1 MNVQDLGLTG
11 EMKEYMTVGSLTDF
25 VPGRVM
31 QEHRE
36 RYIVTDGEN
45 EYEAEITGNMRFSAA
60 SKEDFP
66 AVGDWVAMKIY
77 EPDIAIIHRVLPR
90 KTVLERQSV
99 SMHGEKQVIAAN
111 VDTAFIVQSMDNN
124 FSINRLERYMTVCH
138 SSGIEPVLVISKI
151 DLSADTEIEDAV
163 KNLRTRHSEVKF
175 VLLDNLSGTGI
186 DEIMKLM
193 TKGKTFCVVG
203 SSGTGKSTL
212 INNLLR
218 KDVMKTSGISRSTN
232 KGRHTT
238 EHRELFVLEN
248 GAMMID
254 TPGMRELGVT
264 ESEAGIQTTFQDIYQ
279 LTLECRLP
287 SCTHTSEKGCAVTQ
301 ALDEGKIDRA
311 SLENFRKMVREQ
323 EHFSATIAEKRKKDR
338 ETGKM
343 IRRILIEKKKN
354 K

>member
-11 EMKEYMTVGSLTDF
+11 EMKEYMTVGGLTDF

-60 SKEDFP
+60 SREDFP

-77 EPDIAIIHRVLPR
+77 EPDIAIIHRILPR

-151 DLSADTEIEDAV
+151 DLSADNEIEDAV

-175 VLLDNLSGTGI
+175 VLLDNISGTGI
-186 DEIMKLM
+186 DEIMNLM

-264 ESEAGIQTTFQDIYQ
+264 ESEAGVQTTFQDIYQ

-301 ALDEGKIDRA
+301 ALDEGTIDTA
-311 SLENFRKMVREQ
+311 SLENFRKIVREQ

-338 ETGKM
+338 DTGKLYK
-343 IRRILIEKKKN
+343 RILIEKKKN

>member
-1 MNVQDLGLTG
+1 MNVQELGLTR
-11 EMKEYMTVGSLTDF
+11 EMTEYMKTHGLTDF
-25 VPGRVM
+25 VPGRIM

-60 SKEDFP
+60 SREDFP
-66 AVGDWVAMKIY
+66 AVGDWVAMKVY
-77 EPDIAIIHRVLPR
+77 EPDTAIIHRLLPR

-111 VDTAFIVQSMDNN
+111 VDMALIVQSMDHN
-124 FSINRLERYMTVCH
+124 FNVNRLERYMTVCH
-138 SSGIEPVLVISKI
+138 SSGIEPVLVVSKI
-151 DLSADTEIEDAV
+151 DLSDDREIDDAV
-163 KNLRTRHSEVKF
+163 KNLRTRHSEVKY
-175 VLLDNLSGTGI
+175 VLLDNISGRGI
-186 DEIMKLM
+186 DSIMKLL
-193 TKGKTFCVVG
+193 TKSKTFCVVG

-218 KDVMKTSGISRSTN
+218 KEVMKTSGISRSTN

-238 EHRELFVLEN
+238 EHRELFILEN

-264 ESEAGIQTTFQDIYQ
+264 EKEAGVQTTFRDIYQ
-279 LTLECRLP
+279 LTLECKLP
-287 SCTHTSEKGCAVTQ
+287 ACTHTSENGCAVTK
-301 ALDEGKIDRA
+301 ALDEGKIDSA
-311 SLENFRKMVREQ
+311 SLENFRKIVREQ

-338 ETGKM
+338 DTGKLYK
-343 IRRILIEKKKN
+343 RIMIEKKKN

>member
-11 EMKEYMTVGSLTDF
+11 EMKEYMTVGGLTDF

-60 SKEDFP
+60 SREDFP

-151 DLSADTEIEDAV
+151 DLSADNEIEDAV

-175 VLLDNLSGTGI
+175 VLLDNISGKGI
-186 DEIMKLM
+186 NEIIKLM

-301 ALDEGKIDRA
+301 ALDEGKIDKA

-338 ETGKM
+338 DTGKLYK
-343 IRRILIEKKKN
+343 RILIEKKKN

>member
-11 EMKEYMTVGSLTDF
+11 EMKEYMTVGGLTDF

-60 SKEDFP
+60 SREDFP

-151 DLSADTEIEDAV
+151 DLSADNEIEDAV

-175 VLLDNLSGTGI
+175 VLLDNISGKGI
-186 DEIMKLM
+186 DEIIKLM

-301 ALDEGKIDRA
+301 ALDEGKIDKA

-338 ETGKM
+338 DTGKLYK
-343 IRRILIEKKKN
+343 RILIEKKKN